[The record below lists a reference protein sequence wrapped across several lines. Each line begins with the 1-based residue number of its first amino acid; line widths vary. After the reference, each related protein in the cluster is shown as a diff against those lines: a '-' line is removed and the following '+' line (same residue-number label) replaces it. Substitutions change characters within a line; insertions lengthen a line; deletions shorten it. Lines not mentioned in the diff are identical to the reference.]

1 MAVNETAQVI
11 LKELSDKCMQDR
23 QAGFYVAVSG
33 ATFFAALIIV
43 LVPRILSAPCVAR
56 KQKNI
61 DEKLLVEPSMYIN
74 VQNWAGDLIS
84 GNTTTGR
91 ILVVFTFVCSIVAM
105 GLYIYD
111 THEFLDLERC
121 VNWKDA
127 ITLQI
132 DFALSI
138 VFIFYFIIRFIATD
152 DKVMF
157 MISLESLVDF
167 FTIPPVYLS
176 VYYDRAWLGLRFL
189 RALIFMNLPDV
200 LVYVRVIN
208 LSSEIR
214 LTKLCS
220 IFLASVM
227 ACAGLCFFL
236 ENSGDPWRNYE
247 NRHDPYLGYGDCL
260 YYMFITMSTVGYGD
274 IFCVTDWGRIFI
286 IFYVC
291 QALVM
296 FANFLPEI
304 VQLVGNRPR
313 FAGEYEP
320 DGRQFIV
327 VAGNVNYE
335 SVQTFLGDF
344 FHPARDDV
352 DVEVVFLNKLE
363 PDLEFEGLLKREHT
377 RVQYFKGSMLNAYDL
392 QRVRCNQA
400 AACLVLANKF
410 SEEPDVE
417 DAANIMR
424 VISLKNYCEDTR
436 VIIQLMMYHNK
447 GYLLNIPGWDWR
459 RDDQAVC
466 LNELKLGFIAQSCLA
481 PGFSTLVSNLV
492 IISSPDLNED
502 VPKWKRDYFTAC
514 NKVILAETLSPTF
527 VGLQFKQVAEI
538 CYTQLNL
545 LLLAI
550 EARKY
555 EGGEIYINPKDKVIN
570 PNAIGLF
577 MTDSADSAKR
587 AWFYCRKC
595 HANIK
600 SETEVTKCDCKRT
613 AVRHL
618 EKGGRSG
625 TIHRRKNKHNI
636 VEEILDFEGEETADG
651 TKKRNKLPRTA
662 TSIDV
667 DGVEQSKMQYDS
679 TGMYHWCPSRGIEE
693 CLMDRQDAA
702 MTVLQDHV
710 IVAVFANDDSP
721 LIGLRNLV
729 MPLRASNIHFNELLQ
744 VVIVGNV
751 DYLRREWRLL
761 QNLPKINVLNGS
773 PLSRADLRAVKV
785 DMCRMCVILSA
796 KIPSR
801 IEPVLADKEV
811 ILTALNVKAMTFV
824 DEDDSLDESDK
835 LNRRNSIL
843 GDLMEAEGPVSRAVP
858 IIVDLAFST
867 NVRFLDDH
875 ELHLDDVELYK
886 TLPYAAGQALA
897 RGILDS
903 LMSTTYFNASALRLI
918 RSWVTGG
925 ATIELELALAEGAG
939 LRGGYTTPSTLKSR
953 DRFRVAQVALQGSVF
968 SKIAEE
974 GYPFGV
980 LFAEASSKYGM
991 LCIGIYRLVVNPRA
1005 SLEACESDSDSD
1017 SDMTRVKKKRRPAQV
1032 KGEDPGDTTHDAS
1045 LRIVISA
1052 PNKNMPL
1059 EVSDMAFMLV
1069 QYQLPVEDL
1078 RAPQ

>member
-1 MAVNETAQVI
+1 MIDDEKNSTEARLSEVCMA
-11 LKELSDKCMQDR
+11 DR
-23 QAGFYVAVSG
+23 QAGFYFLVSV
-33 ATFFAALIIV
+33 ATFAAALIVV
-43 LVPRILSAPCVAR
+43 LVPRILLVPCR
-56 KQKNI
+56 KRNHRTI

-91 ILVVFTFVCSIVAM
+91 ILVVFTFLCSIVAM
-105 GLYIYD
+105 GVYIYD
-111 THEFLDLERC
+111 TDEFPNLEHC
-121 VNWKDA
+121 VNWKNA
-127 ITLQI
+127 FTLQI

-138 VFIFYFIIRFIATD
+138 VFIFYFIIRFIAAD
-152 DKVMF
+152 DKVLF
-157 MISLESLVDF
+157 MLSMESLVDF
-167 FTIPPVYLS
+167 FTIPPVFLS

-189 RALIFMNLPDV
+189 RALILMNLPDV
-200 LVYVRVIN
+200 LVYLRIIN
-208 LSSEIR
+208 ASSAIRLAKLSS
-214 LTKLCS
+214 
-220 IFLASVM
+220 IFIASVL

-236 ENSGDPWRNYE
+236 ENSGDPWMDYE
-247 NRHDPYLGYGDCL
+247 NRHVPYLGYGDCL
-260 YYMFITMSTVGYGD
+260 YFMFITMSTVGYGD

-313 FAGEYEP
+313 
-320 DGRQFIV
+320 
-327 VAGNVNYE
+327 
-335 SVQTFLGDF
+335 
-344 FHPARDDV
+344 DDV

-392 QRVRCNQA
+392 QRVCADQA
-400 AACLVLANKF
+400 AAVLVLANKF

-492 IISSPDLNED
+492 IISAPNLTDE
-502 VPKWKRDYFTAC
+502 VPKWKRDYFNAC

-577 MTDSADSAKR
+577 LTESADFAKR

-600 SETEVTKCDCKRT
+600 SETQVTKCECKRT

-618 EKGGRSG
+618 ERGGRSA
-625 TIHRRKNKHNI
+625 TILRRKNKHNLI
-636 VEEILDFEGEETADG
+636 DQILDFEGEEDNEGKVRA
-651 TKKRNKLPRTA
+651 KMSKTA

-679 TGMYHWCPSRGIEE
+679 TGVYHWCPSRDIEA

-710 IVAVFANDDSP
+710 IVAVFANEDSP

-744 VVIVGNV
+744 VVIVGNM

-761 QNLPKINVLNGS
+761 QNLPKISVLNGS

-811 ILTALNVKAMTFV
+811 LLTALNIKAMTFV
-824 DEDDSLDESDK
+824 DDNEVPEVDNK
-835 LNRRNSIL
+835 LKRRNSIL
-843 GDLMEAEGPVSRAVP
+843 GDLVDSDGAVPKGVP
-858 IIVDLAFST
+858 IIVDLAFAT

-939 LRGGYTTPSTLKSR
+939 LRGGYTTPETLKSR
-953 DRFRVAQVALQGSVF
+953 DRFRVAQLPLLGSVF

-974 GYPFGV
+974 RYPFGV
-980 LFAEASSKYGM
+980 LFAEAASKYAM
-991 LCIGIYRLVVNPRA
+991 LTIGIYRGKGVE
-1005 SLEACESDSDSD
+1005 EADEGEQDS
-1017 SDMTRVKKKRRPAQV
+1017 
-1032 KGEDPGDTTHDAS
+1032 S

-1052 PNKNMPL
+1052 PDKDLPL
-1059 EVSDMAFMLV
+1059 EPTDIAFMLV
-1069 QYQLPVEDL
+1069 QYENPVEDL
-1078 RAPQ
+1078 KMAI